1 MCLAICVNL
10 EIAGEFKSRKCL
22 AELLGV
28 LVLDHLGTETVC

>member
-1 MCLAICVNL
+1 MSGNL

-28 LVLDHLGTETVC
+28 LVLGHLATETVC